1 MKNIEWASDGCLMP
15 SKQFFLT
22 ISCLEQVFIWDD
34 EDCDVCFVQ
43 DQLSEL
49 ILTVLAHLT
58 KVHR

>member
-1 MKNIEWASDGCLMP
+1 MP